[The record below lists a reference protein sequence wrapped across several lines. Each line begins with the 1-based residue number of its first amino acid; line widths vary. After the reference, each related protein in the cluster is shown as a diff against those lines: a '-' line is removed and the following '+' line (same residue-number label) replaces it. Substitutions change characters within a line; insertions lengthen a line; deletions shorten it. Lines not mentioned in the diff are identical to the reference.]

1 MAAIRKATI
10 DVMQTND
17 VPAEKADMT
26 IRLTLEN
33 SEDFVGV
40 NPLKFPMMMTIFV
53 GNEDNQVVFYR
64 RFLSVFC
71 LPFFFLLR
79 LQD

>member
-1 MAAIRKATI
+1 VAAIRKAII

>member
-1 MAAIRKATI
+1 VAAIRKATI

>member
-1 MAAIRKATI
+1 MAAIRKAII